1 MARKE
6 KLNEKGIP
14 YGARQRMPIW
24 YGGVWS
30 TRGISAAINVVLC
43 MNIAFYCTDIVG
55 LNATVVGTLFLVSKI
70 IDAFTDLGFGYLL
83 DKTHTKWGKA
93 RPYEVFIIFEW
104 LFAALMFM
112 IPNASQTVQYIWLFI
127 MYTMVNAVCATAL
140 GGIDSVYLARAF
152 TTEQNQIK
160 AMSINGFIVMFCSI
174 VFNIVFPSWL
184 ATSGTTQAGWTKLV
198 ISLGIV
204 LSVIGILRFFFCK
217 EIVVDKPNED
227 GKKTTNDLSLKES
240 LRLVGKNKYLFIVV
254 GLMLITFVVNNMQT
268 ATTYYFKYIY
278 GDLSAQGT
286 AAITSMV
293 VVPALI
299 FFPMLSQKFGTTK
312 ILQVCSGVG
321 IVGILIRTIGG
332 PNMATI
338 IIGGLLF
345 GIGTMPIS
353 MMINTYLID
362 CMDYGEWKTGVR
374 IEGLVASIAN
384 FASKVGN
391 GIAVGLVGLVMGL
404 AGYDGLAATQTA
416 TANSAIVFLYNI
428 LPLIL
433 FVLMLVLS
441 LMYKVDSIRPQ
452 MNADLA
458 KLRGEV
464 TEE

>member
-70 IDAFTDLGFGYLL
+70 IDAFTDLGFGFIL

-93 RPYEVFIIFEW
+93 RPYEVFIVFEW

-112 IPNASQTVQYIWLFI
+112 VPNASQLVQYIWLFI

-140 GGIDSVYLARAF
+140 GGIDSVYMARAF

-160 AMSINGFIVMFCSI
+160 AMSINGFVVMFCSI
-174 VFNIVFPSWL
+174 VFNIVFPRWL

-204 LSVIGILRFFFCK
+204 MSVIGILRFIFCK
-217 EIVVDKPNED
+217 EIVVDEPKAD
-227 GKKTTNDLSLKES
+227 GKKATNDLSLKES
-240 LRLVGKNKYLFIVV
+240 LGLIGKNKYLFIVV

-321 IVGILIRTIGG
+321 IVGMLIRTIGG
-332 PNMATI
+332 PNMTTI

-391 GIAVGLVGLVMGL
+391 GLAVGLVGLVMGL

-416 TANSAIVFLYNI
+416 AANSAIVFLYNI

-433 FVLMLVLS
+433 FVAMLVLS

-458 KLRGEV
+458 KLHGEV